1 MWHVIAAFLGG
12 MGLFFVGLRLTSEGV
27 KKIAG
32 RRFRDLFLHC
42 TRSRVAA
49 ALLGVASGF
58 VFQSTSGISLILA
71 SLIGAGVTT
80 AAAALPVLIGANAGV
95 SCLVLVA
102 VIDINVLILL
112 LLGLSGLVVAFDR
125 PVRLIQVAAIAF
137 GVGLLL
143 FGLQTV
149 RTGAAPLA
157 DTAWFRGVL
166 GGAPLALPWYFL
178 IGAAAGLVLQTS
190 AGVTILAITMASSGL
205 LTAESALA
213 VILGSLMG
221 TSALNGLYAARFTGA
236 RKRLVL
242 GQALFNLVGLALF
255 LPLFLLETQAG
266 LPLLLA
272 GAKHLLP
279 RIDQQ
284 LTAIRLSF
292 DTSTA
297 LLLLCV
303 TPLYNRLLERL
314 CPDADGGLDS
324 LAYVKELTGVSP
336 ETAALL
342 IDKEQVRIVRH
353 LPEFT
358 KRLRL
363 VLESEKPSCPNVKP
377 LADAIA
383 DLVKKLDDCLLDM
396 VAKPLAEHTVAVL
409 AALQDNQAL
418 LRAIGD
424 ALRQFV
430 EELAA
435 PCQSQAMRR
444 LRFVFLEALEAIL
457 LQCGAV
463 FTCAA
468 AEEWDT
474 LARLL
479 SDKSPAMERL
489 REHYLS
495 ETHDLPPADRWQVM
509 RVTGLYERCL
519 WLLAGLAAQQRR
531 FLAETGGK
539 AAVLTCA
546 ASSPAP
552 LP

>member
-12 MGLFFVGLRLTSEGV
+12 MGLFFVGLRLTGEGV

-80 AAAALPVLIGANAGV
+80 AAAALPVLIGADAGV

-125 PVRLIQVAAIAF
+125 PVRL
-137 GVGLLL
+137 
-143 FGLQTV
+143 
-149 RTGAAPLA
+149 
-157 DTAWFRGVL
+157 
-166 GGAPLALPWYFL
+166 
-178 IGAAAGLVLQTS
+178 
-190 AGVTILAITMASSGL
+190 
-205 LTAESALA
+205 
-213 VILGSLMG
+213 
-221 TSALNGLYAARFTGA
+221 
-236 RKRLVL
+236 
-242 GQALFNLVGLALF
+242 
-255 LPLFLLETQAG
+255 
-266 LPLLLA
+266 
-272 GAKHLLP
+272 
-279 RIDQQ
+279 
-284 LTAIRLSF
+284 
-292 DTSTA
+292 
-297 LLLLCV
+297 
-303 TPLYNRLLERL
+303 
-314 CPDADGGLDS
+314 
-324 LAYVKELTGVSP
+324 
-336 ETAALL
+336 
-342 IDKEQVRIVRH
+342 
-353 LPEFT
+353 
-358 KRLRL
+358 

-377 LADAIA
+377 LAGAIA

-457 LQCGAV
+457 LQYGAV

-489 REHYLS
+489 REHYLG

-519 WLLAGLAAQQRR
+519 WLLATLATQQRR
-531 FLAETGGK
+531 FLAETGSR

-546 ASSPAP
+546 PSPP
-552 LP
+552 PPRP